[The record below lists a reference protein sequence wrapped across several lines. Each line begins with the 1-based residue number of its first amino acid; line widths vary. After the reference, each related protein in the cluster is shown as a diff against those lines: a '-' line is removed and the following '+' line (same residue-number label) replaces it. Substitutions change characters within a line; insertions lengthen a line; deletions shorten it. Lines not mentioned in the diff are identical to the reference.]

1 MSENKPLDSME
12 ELNYLVNLSYRA
24 LKINPTCFIQSTV
37 IPYKDLI
44 RPDFLLPIIVAMTNT
59 LGRTLLDGP
68 KGQKAFTS
76 ILPFD
81 VYKETENLC
90 FLALREIPNSTAS
103 KTLKLLLLME
113 VQHSLFVATRNKKDN
128 TVDFTD
134 LVNGWRDTLSS
145 TPEGRIISPDKIA
158 LKLIQQNMKIL
169 SSTTTNILKTSNN

>member
-1 MSENKPLDSME
+1 
-12 ELNYLVNLSYRA
+12 
-24 LKINPTCFIQSTV
+24 
-37 IPYKDLI
+37 
-44 RPDFLLPIIVAMTNT
+44 
-59 LGRTLLDGP
+59 
-68 KGQKAFTS
+68 
-76 ILPFD
+76 
-81 VYKETENLC
+81 
-90 FLALREIPNSTAS
+90 
-103 KTLKLLLLME
+103 ME